1 MRSLRDIR
9 RKIGAVKN
17 IQKITRA
24 MKFVAAA
31 KLRKVQDRVAAS
43 RPYAEK
49 MRDLIGYIAPQV
61 PAELITEMPLL
72 QVREGQRVGVVVLT
86 SDRGLCGSYNNNV
99 IREAAAFIG
108 GLPEG
113 TEVELLTIGRK
124 GTDYFRK
131 RDHPVRESF
140 AALDENSPFSE
151 VQVVTQTI
159 TGLYTHAENPVDR
172 VHIAYTQFVSPSVH
186 RPQVIKFLPIEPP
199 SQAGSLTG
207 LGSQPEGESRLR
219 AQVEYLLEPGPRE
232 LLQTLLPRFVDN
244 QIYQYLLEAIASE
257 HGARMIAMT
266 NATDNAAEMMDTL
279 TLDYNK
285 ARQESITKEL
295 LDVVGGAEA
304 VR

>member
-49 MRDLIGYIAPQV
+49 MRDLLGYIVPQV
-61 PAELITEMPLL
+61 PADLRAEMPLL
-72 QVREGQRVGVVVLT
+72 QVREGDRVALVVLT

-99 IREAAAFIG
+99 IREAVSFLERHRG
-108 GLPEG
+108 GREP
-113 TEVELLTIGRK
+113 ELLTIGRK

-131 RDHPVRESF
+131 HGYQVAESF

-151 VQVVTQTI
+151 VQVVTQAI
-159 TGLYTHAENPVDR
+159 TRLYTRAEDPVDQ
-172 VHIAYTQFVSPSVH
+172 VHIAYTQFVSTSLH
-186 RPQVIKFLPIEPP
+186 RPQVIQFLPVEPRH
-199 SQAGSLTG
+199 L
-207 LGSQPEGESRLR
+207 ESEE
-219 AQVEYLLEPGPRE
+219 APPPVEYLLEPEARKLLPR
-232 LLQTLLPRFVDN
+232 LLPRFVDN
-244 QIYQYLLEAIASE
+244 QLYQYLLEAIASE
-257 HGARMIAMT
+257 HAARMIAMT
-266 NATDNAAEMMDTL
+266 NATNNATELLETL
-279 TLDYNK
+279 TLEYNK
-285 ARQESITKEL
+285 ARQEAITKEL

>member
-9 RKIGAVKN
+9 RKIGAVRN

-31 KLRKVQDRVAAS
+31 KLRKVQGQVAAS

-49 MRDLIGYIAPQV
+49 MRELIGYIAPQV
-61 PAELITEMPLL
+61 PADLIAEMPLL
-72 QVREGQRVGVVVLT
+72 QVREGKRVALVVLT

-99 IREAAAFIG
+99 IREAVSFLEQRG
-108 GLPEG
+108 DEG
-113 TEVELLTIGRK
+113 ESELLTIGRK

-131 RDHPVRESF
+131 RPYRVMESF

-151 VQVVTQTI
+151 VQVVAQAI
-159 TGLYTHAENPVDR
+159 THFYTRAENPVDQ
-172 VHIAYTQFVSPSVH
+172 VYIAYTQFVSPTIH
-186 RPQVIKFLPIEPP
+186 RPQVIRFLPVEPLHLEAEAARP
-199 SQAGSLTG
+199 R
-207 LGSQPEGESRLR
+207 P
-219 AQVEYLLEPGPRE
+219 QVEYLLEPGARE

-244 QIYQYLLEAIASE
+244 QIYQCLLEAIASE
-257 HGARMIAMT
+257 HAARMIAMT
-266 NATDNAAEMMDTL
+266 NATENATELLDTL
-279 TLDYNK
+279 TLEYNK
-285 ARQESITKEL
+285 ARQEAITKEL